1 MNSNLLRVGA
11 MLAALAVILGA
22 FGAHKL
28 KELVDAAALTT
39 WETAVRYQMY
49 HALGILLAGII
60 YSQKPVNSVKSAA
73 WFFLAGIICFSGSL
87 YFLSLRNIL
96 PFSVLW
102 LGPVTPIGGVLFILG
117 WLRLVIPGKSEN

>member
-1 MNSNLLRVGA
+1 MNKLIKTGA
-11 MLAALAVILGA
+11 ILAALGVALGA

-28 KELVDAAALTT
+28 KELVDPSALAT
-39 WETAVRYQMY
+39 WETAVKYQMY

-60 YSQKPVNSVKSAA
+60 YSQNHVKTVKTSA
-73 WFFLAGIICFSGSL
+73 WLMLAGICCFSGSL

-117 WLRLVIPGKSEN
+117 WLRLLIPGKADN